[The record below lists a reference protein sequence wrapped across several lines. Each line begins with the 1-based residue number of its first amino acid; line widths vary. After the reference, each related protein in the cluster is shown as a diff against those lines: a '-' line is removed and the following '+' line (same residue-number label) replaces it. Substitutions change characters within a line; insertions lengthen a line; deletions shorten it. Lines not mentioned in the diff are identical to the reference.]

1 VSIENPV
8 DTVIR
13 LLKDNVRVE
22 KADGSPANITVS
34 REWVN
39 QEALQKSVDGQ
50 ITVGLLETVD
60 NKLELTG
67 RLRRRLVNLRV
78 NVWSLDPQ
86 LRFKMVEEVN
96 RVIRRNRV
104 KPTDFLLD
112 FYGVNRASGT
122 HKAYKAAVL
131 SDLPPNDS
139 RWTELLDANYE
150 LLWQSDDRRYEVAAN
165 SLFPMMLFRF
175 KINAKETSVR
185 KIVLLFEGYG
195 TCPYGNGVSIRVWNH
210 VAQAWQHLQSSYSSS
225 DATLTIALTSN
236 ISDYI
241 DDNGYVWLLAK
252 TIYAGT
258 GVSSILY
265 CDYVSCVFA
274 VHGLS
279 YVDVASYR
287 DLDRVDVK
295 PFLYRTEFVLKS
307 WVLEDIGV

>member
-1 VSIENPV
+1 MENPV

-13 LLKDNVRVE
+13 LLKDNMKVE
-22 KADGSPANITVS
+22 KDGSPANITVS

-39 QEALQKSVDGQ
+39 QEALQKSVDGHV
-50 ITVGLLETVD
+50 TVGLLETVD

-86 LRFKMVEEVN
+86 LRFKMVEEVL
-96 RVIRRNRV
+96 RVIRENRV

-122 HKAYKAAVL
+122 HKAYWAGML
-131 SDLPPNDS
+131 SDLPPGDS
-139 RWTELLDANYE
+139 RWTELLDGNYGQI
-150 LLWQSDDRRYEVAAN
+150 WKSDDDRFEVSAYGKFA
-165 SLFPMMLFRF
+165 LMLFRF
-175 KINAKETSVR
+175 KINAKESAVR

-210 VAQAWQHLQSSYSSS
+210 VAQAWRHLQSSYSSS

-241 DDNGYVWLLAK
+241 DDNGYVWLIAK
-252 TIYAGT
+252 TLYAG
-258 GVSSILY
+258 SDAYSRLY